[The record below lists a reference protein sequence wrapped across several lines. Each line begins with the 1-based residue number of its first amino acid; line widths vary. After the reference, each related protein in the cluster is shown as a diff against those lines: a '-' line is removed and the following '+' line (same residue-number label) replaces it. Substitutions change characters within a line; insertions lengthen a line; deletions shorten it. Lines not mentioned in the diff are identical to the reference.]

1 MHNDEQCQGGKV
13 QRKGPEASGRGGE
26 GLCMYTRCVHSKAY
40 RSRALKLKSESS
52 YVNRQRCLCRPVP
65 VRPEAVFDA
74 AVLIITRYSMHSLT
88 VHHGAD
94 GRLLYHSSTAFLF
107 PIARSAFIGGG
118 LTEAAASFSSAQSSF
133 PEQCQCST
141 LRHIA
146 APTSHMLVSVHII

>member
-1 MHNDEQCQGGKV
+1 MMSSVRGGKSSARG
-13 QRKGPEASGRGGE
+13 QRRRGGE
-26 GLCMYTRCVHSKAY
+26 GLCMYTRCVHSKALVSLSCIEI
-40 RSRALKLKSESS
+40 RII
-52 YVNRQRCLCRPVP
+52 VNRQRCLCRPVP

>member
-1 MHNDEQCQGGKV
+1 
-13 QRKGPEASGRGGE
+13 
-26 GLCMYTRCVHSKAY
+26 
-40 RSRALKLKSESS
+40 
-52 YVNRQRCLCRPVP
+52 